1 MKLTTWAGG
10 LAWLRYRL
18 DMAGM
23 SGNIEQGSKLN
34 SSEGDHNN
42 PNNETISW
50 ELYKDYLSGLT
61 TGDTTND
68 RISYAKKYY
77 HVLLSGNASELLGQ
91 VQRRFVGCFQQN
103 IY

>member
-1 MKLTTWAGG
+1 
-10 LAWLRYRL
+10 
-18 DMAGM
+18 MAGM
-23 SGNIEQGSKLN
+23 SGNIEQIQNLTP
-34 SSEGDHNN
+34 SEGDRNN

-77 HVLLSGNASELLGQ
+77 HVLLSGNATELLGTSICKPNAVSFLIINQ
-91 VQRRFVGCFQQN
+91 LTTG
-103 IY
+103 